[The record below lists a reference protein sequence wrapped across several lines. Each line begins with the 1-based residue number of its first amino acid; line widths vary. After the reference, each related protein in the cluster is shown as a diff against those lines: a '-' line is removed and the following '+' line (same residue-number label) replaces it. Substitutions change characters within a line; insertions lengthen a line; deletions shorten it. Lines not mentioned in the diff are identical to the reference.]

1 MALGLTYMKRLLLCA
16 VLMGGAVVWPDKAA
30 VGQKTVDGAST
41 EDDRI
46 VDQVRLK
53 LAGDPDVKG
62 GSLEVSSKDGAVVI
76 TGRVETEHGKSKAT
90 KLAKKVKG
98 VKSVDNQ
105 LSVGPLA

>member
-1 MALGLTYMKRLLLCA
+1 MKRLLLCA
-16 VLMGGAVVWPDKAA
+16 VLMSGAVVSPIAA
-30 VGQKTVDGAST
+30 AGQKNVAGAST

-62 GSLEVSSKDGAVVI
+62 GNLEVSSKDGAVVI
-76 TGRVETEHGKSKAT
+76 TGRVETEQGKNKAT

-105 LSVGPLA
+105 LSVGPLV

>member
-1 MALGLTYMKRLLLCA
+1 MKRLFMCVLLIA
-16 VLMGGAVVWPDKAA
+16 VGLPILPVAMADQKDAA
-30 VGQKTVDGAST
+30 VAST

-62 GSLEVSSKDGAVVI
+62 GNLEVSSKDGAVVI
-76 TGRVETEHGKSKAT
+76 TGRVETEHSKSKAT

-105 LSVGPLA
+105 LSVGPLI

>member
-1 MALGLTYMKRLLLCA
+1 MKRLLLCVVLMSGA
-16 VLMGGAVVWPDKAA
+16 VLLPVAA
-30 VGQKTVDGAST
+30 AGQKNVAGAST

-62 GSLEVSSKDGAVVI
+62 GNLEVSSKDGAVVI
-76 TGRVETEHGKSKAT
+76 TGRVETEQGKNKAT

-105 LSVGPLA
+105 LSVGPLV